1 MMILKL
7 GWDSCFALSV
17 HDAVTIA
24 EILSKAHA
32 WKEHYKEG
40 MTTFHAYPADNK
52 ITMELISPD
61 LFNMAKLAGKPEKK

>member
-17 HDAVTIA
+17 SDAVTVA
-24 EILSKAHA
+24 EILSKAHT
-32 WKEHYKEG
+32 WKEQYKDGE
-40 MTTFHAYPADNK
+40 TTFHAYPVDNK
-52 ITMELISPD
+52 ITMELISPS